1 MNKSIIKKALKI
13 KLFITD
19 VDGVLTDGS
28 LILGNNGEE
37 FKSFNSQDGMGIKLL
52 QKNDIKV
59 AIITG
64 RSSKIVENR
73 AEELD
78 IKEVYQGIDDKIK
91 IFDDL
96 LDKYF
101 LNSNEVSYIGD
112 DLNDLPVLNEVGL
125 SFTVSNGV
133 DKVKEN
139 VDYVTEKS
147 GGRGAVREAAEII
160 LDIKNDF
167 SGGEVFDKER
177 DWQL

>member
-91 IFDDL
+91 TFNNL
-96 LDKYF
+96 LDKYS

-167 SGGEVFDKER
+167 SGGEVFDTER
-177 DWQL
+177 D

>member
-91 IFDDL
+91 TFNNL
-96 LDKYF
+96 LDKYS

-139 VDYVTEKS
+139 VDYITEKS
-147 GGRGAVREAAEII
+147 GGKGAVREAAELI
-160 LDIKNDF
+160 LNIQSDF
-167 SGGEVFDKER
+167 NGGEVFDTER
-177 DWQL
+177 D

>member
-52 QKNDIKV
+52 QKNNIKV

-64 RSSKIVENR
+64 RSSKIVKNR
-73 AEELD
+73 AEELA

-147 GGRGAVREAAEII
+147 GGKGAVREAAELI
-160 LDIKNDF
+160 LNIQIDF
-167 SGGEVFDKER
+167 NGGEVFDTER
-177 DWQL
+177 D

>member
-91 IFDDL
+91 TFNNL
-96 LDKYF
+96 LDKYS

-177 DWQL
+177 D

>member
-1 MNKSIIKKALKI
+1 MNKRLFEKAKNI

-52 QKNDIKV
+52 QKNNINV

-73 AEELD
+73 ARELG

-91 IFDDL
+91 IFNNL
-96 LDKYF
+96 LNKFSLD
-101 LNSNEVSYIGD
+101 STEVSYIGD
-112 DLNDLPVLNEVGL
+112 DINDLPVLQEVGL
-125 SFTVSNGV
+125 SFSVNNGV
-133 DKVKEN
+133 EKVKRN

-147 GGRGAVREAAEII
+147 GGNGAVREAAELI
-160 LDIKNDF
+160 LNIQNDF
-167 SGGEVFDKER
+167 SGGEVFDKEGN
-177 DWQL
+177 

>member
-1 MNKSIIKKALKI
+1 MNKDIIKKVLKV

-73 AEELD
+73 AEELA

-91 IFDDL
+91 VFNNL
-96 LDKYF
+96 LDKHS
-101 LNSNEVSYIGD
+101 LKSAEVSYIGD
-112 DLNDLPVLNEVGL
+112 DINDLPVLNKVGL
-125 SFTVSNGV
+125 SFSVSNGI

-139 VDYVTEKS
+139 VDYITKKS
-147 GGRGAVREAAEII
+147 GGNGAVREASELV
-160 LDIKNDF
+160 LDIQKDF
-167 SGGEVFDKER
+167 SGGEIFDTER
-177 DWQL
+177 H

>member
-91 IFDDL
+91 IFNNL
-96 LDKYF
+96 LDKYS

-139 VDYVTEKS
+139 VDYITEKS
-147 GGRGAVREAAEII
+147 GGKGAVREAAELI
-160 LDIKNDF
+160 LNIQSDF
-167 SGGEVFDKER
+167 NGGEVFDTER
-177 DWQL
+177 D

>member
-91 IFDDL
+91 TFNNL
-96 LDKYF
+96 LDKYS

-139 VDYVTEKS
+139 VDYITEKS
-147 GGRGAVREAAEII
+147 GGKGAVREAVELI
-160 LDIKNDF
+160 LNIQSDF
-167 SGGEVFDKER
+167 NGGEVFDTER
-177 DWQL
+177 D

>member
-1 MNKSIIKKALKI
+1 MNKEIIKKALKI

-52 QKNDIKV
+52 QKNNIEV

-64 RSSKIVENR
+64 RSSKIVEKR
-73 AEELD
+73 AEELA

-91 IFDDL
+91 IFNNL
-96 LDKYF
+96 LDKYS
-101 LNSNEVSYIGD
+101 LTTSEVSYIGD
-112 DLNDLPVLNEVGL
+112 DLNDLPVLNKVAL
-125 SFTVSNGV
+125 SFSVKNGV
-133 DKVKEN
+133 EKVKEN

-147 GGRGAVREAAEII
+147 GGKGAVREAAELI
-160 LDIKNDF
+160 LDIQKDF
-167 SGGEVFDKER
+167 SGGEVFDTER
-177 DWQL
+177 Y